1 MKIQFIFSYFII
13 ALLSCHKNN
22 DNIIVGEWSNCQ
34 TTTFQ
39 NNGEETT
46 ISYNVCPIIVF
57 VNDHSGY
64 IKRGSIQA
72 APFTWEINEG
82 KLIIKHTENNRAD
95 ILDSGAYQI
104 IPDTKKSYHE
114 INLLNSIKK
123 VKYSLGK

>member
-1 MKIQFIFSYFII
+1 MKLQFIFGYFII
-13 ALLSCHKNN
+13 AFLSCHKNN

-64 IKRGSIQA
+64 IKRGSIHA
-72 APFTWEINEG
+72 VPFTWRIDEG
-82 KLIIKHTENNRAD
+82 KLIIKHTDSTNDD
-95 ILDSGAYQI
+95 IIDDGSYQI
-104 IPDTKKSYHE
+104 IFGNKKSYHE

-123 VKYSLGK
+123 VKYSLSK